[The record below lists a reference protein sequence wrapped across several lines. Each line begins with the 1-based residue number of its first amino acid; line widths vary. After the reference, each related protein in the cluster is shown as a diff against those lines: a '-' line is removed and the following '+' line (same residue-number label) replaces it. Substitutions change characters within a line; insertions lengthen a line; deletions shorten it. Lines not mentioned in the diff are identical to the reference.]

1 MKKHLRIVVVSL
13 FFSLGIVVSYQ
24 SLVLSTM
31 AVSVKS
37 WKNPIVAAFTFP
49 AGSQTD
55 QDGNFEVEAYI
66 EAHYDI
72 EWISVKVSSTENI
85 TLEQEAPV
93 FEGPLNDK
101 ERKIWRIKG
110 KLTGETLDESLPL
123 PEVVR
128 LEIDYQFPDEAVR
141 NYIETNHRPGSPDY
155 AEAMWAFEVSK
166 GEKRQII
173 KVVMIRKNWP
183 TKSAR

>member
-1 MKKHLRIVVVSL
+1 M
-13 FFSLGIVVSYQ
+13 SYQ
-24 SLVLSTM
+24 SPVLSTM
-31 AVSVKS
+31 AVPVEY
-37 WKNPIVAAFTFP
+37 WKNPIVAAVTFP
-49 AGSQTD
+49 AGGQTD
-55 QDGNFEVEAYI
+55 QGGNFEVEAYI

-128 LEIDYQFPDEAVR
+128 LEIDYQFPDKAVR
-141 NYIETNHRPGSPDY
+141 NYIETNHRPGSIDY
-155 AEAMWAFEVSK
+155 GKAMWAFEVSK
-166 GEKRQII
+166 GKKKQITKGVFI
-173 KVVMIRKNWP
+173 HKNWP
-183 TKSAR
+183 EQPAR